1 MYIISTKDSVVASS
15 SVVGAVFSVSQ
26 FQVGA
31 EPFVVVAHQPGRSV
45 VVVDQRSRSLG
56 HLVLVVDHQG
66 RLTSHR

>member
-31 EPFVVVAHQPGRSV
+31 HQLGRSV